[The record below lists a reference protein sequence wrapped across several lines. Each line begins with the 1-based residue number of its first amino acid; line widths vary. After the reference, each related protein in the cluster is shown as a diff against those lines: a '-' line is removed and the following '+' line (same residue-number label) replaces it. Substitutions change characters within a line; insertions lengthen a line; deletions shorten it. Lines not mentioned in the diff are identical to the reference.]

1 MRTLVN
7 DEIEIPPEMTKDR
20 RPTERLR
27 LREIDG
33 ARMLLEQLWTSDYV
47 GVDDAWVPVPSIANT
62 TGEAALPARNDA

>member
-20 RPTERLR
+20 HPTELLR

-33 ARMLLEQLWTSDYV
+33 ARMLLEQLWTSSYV
-47 GVDDAWVPVPSIANT
+47 GVEDAWVPVPSIANA
-62 TGEAALPARNDA
+62 GSELHGNR

>member
-7 DEIEIPPEMTKDR
+7 DEIEIPDEMTKDR

-33 ARMLLEQLWTSDYV
+33 ARMLLEQLWRSPIV
-47 GVDDAWVPVPSIANT
+47 GVEDAWVPVPSIANSSNHMT
-62 TGEAALPARNDA
+62 SPMV